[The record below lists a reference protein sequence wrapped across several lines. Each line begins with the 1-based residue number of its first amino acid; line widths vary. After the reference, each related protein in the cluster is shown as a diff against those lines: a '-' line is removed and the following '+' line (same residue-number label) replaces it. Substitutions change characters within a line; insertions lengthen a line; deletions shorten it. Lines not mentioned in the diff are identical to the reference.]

1 MVMFIS
7 REFDEKSFSDTPQ
20 PPHKNMEKNKQ
31 NESKVGGSVAE
42 PSRKSK
48 RGAGI
53 AADPVESPP
62 NESDRR
68 RERIGKPISVSKQTR
83 FDKLPPKKAAATVDE
98 GEEEW
103 EEAENGADKMIRST
117 EKRNVPSSLNM
128 DREKSPGP
136 GSGTRALD
144 VLPYVKET
152 FTLRALGLKPLEN
165 KLRLRNSN
173 PTLRSRFQFYSEV

>member
-1 MVMFIS
+1 
-7 REFDEKSFSDTPQ
+7 
-20 PPHKNMEKNKQ
+20 MEKNKQ

-136 GSGTRALD
+136 GSGTHALD
-144 VLPYVKET
+144 VLQAKYQLGQQTERLTLMKHHHAMQALHAGQVVQERKTKAATKET
-152 FTLRALGLKPLEN
+152 KA
-165 KLRLRNSN
+165 
-173 PTLRSRFQFYSEV
+173 